1 LTNQH
6 TLTRHR
12 YKEHIYVSK
21 LLYLLPINET
31 RFTGESVLNLKMFEG
46 IVGKNLQNVV
56 LVTTMWDLVKEE
68 DGKAREKELRS
79 QFLKHAVRAGA
90 RMDRSGF
97 TTEAAWKLI
106 GHLSPT
112 AAKPVLLQDE
122 MGRQKKPLL
131 QTTAASVLSA
141 VTNLLNSLRDKVLH
155 IRSYFGVKEQVKPSG
170 FEKDV
175 GRKKGRRSGSLD
187 VGIER
192 RPSLLTAVENAT
204 TESSSGTNLRR
215 RPSWTSTVSL
225 PLPDTSEPRAGV
237 SRDPNQTIMPQ
248 SEKRRREL
256 LSVTIETLGLV
267 GNVAAVVPVPLLKTL
282 LDLALNITQRILV
295 SPSSRLF

>member
-1 LTNQH
+1 
-6 TLTRHR
+6 
-12 YKEHIYVSK
+12 
-21 LLYLLPINET
+21 
-31 RFTGESVLNLKMFEG
+31 
-46 IVGKNLQNVV
+46 
-56 LVTTMWDLVKEE
+56 
-68 DGKAREKELRS
+68 
-79 QFLKHAVRAGA
+79 
-90 RMDRSGF
+90 
-97 TTEAAWKLI
+97 
-106 GHLSPT
+106 
-112 AAKPVLLQDE
+112 LQDE

-155 IRSYFGVKEQVKPSG
+155 IRSYFAVKEQVKPSG